1 MKTFK
6 LIMLSLFFLGLG
18 NHKTIAQQTDRSK
31 PEQYLPNSVKPK
43 SAAKSKVQTKGKNI
57 DLVNTSETAKLYS
70 KEEKEA
76 RALTARKS
84 KESGKGNIT
93 PEQARRQREAR
104 IAAIIEAN
112 KTKKK
117 TTSKRKTKTN

>member
-1 MKTFK
+1 MKSFK
-6 LIMLSLFFLGLG
+6 LILFLFFSLVLGSQVV
-18 NHKTIAQQTDRSK
+18 TAQQTNTNA
-31 PEQYLPNSVKPK
+31 PEQYLPNSVKSK
-43 SAAKSKVQTKGKNI
+43 SIARTKVQTKGKNTNI
-57 DLVNTSETAKLYS
+57 VNTSETAKLYS
-70 KEEKEA
+70 KKEKEA

-93 PEQARRQREAR
+93 AEQAAKKRDAR

-117 TTSKRKTKTN
+117 TPSKRGNN